1 MKLSKQHFSQ
11 FYIEHRNVGRCFEIS
26 KSFQILDGEGI
37 KVRANW
43 KNNPYFLF
51 LGYNFLKWDRIAI
64 KCLKI
69 DWRRDK
75 PKFWSKIYHFLMLI
89 TKEFPVF
96 GPFSLIFPAIFP
108 WKLGHSPN
116 TIYIFGVLVRKAI
129 SPASF
134 VILAQIIFDDFWFIR
149 NLTEAERKK
158 LKHFSHCFRTQKTKM
173 VQIFFW
179 ASTNKY
185 FDNIFMSFLR
195 KICFTTFKR
204 IFL

>member
-1 MKLSKQHFSQ
+1 M
-11 FYIEHRNVGRCFEIS
+11 
-26 KSFQILDGEGI
+26 EGI
-37 KVRANW
+37 RFRANW

-51 LGYNFLKWDRIAI
+51 VGYNFLKWDRIAI

-69 DWRRDK
+69 DRRRDK
-75 PKFWSKIYHFLMLI
+75 PKFWSKIYQFLMLI
-89 TKEFPVF
+89 TKEFPVVGLF
-96 GPFSLIFPAIFP
+96 FLIFPAIFP
-108 WKLGHSPN
+108 WKLGHFPN
-116 TIYIFGVLVRKAI
+116 TIYIFVILVRKAM

-158 LKHFSHCFRTQKTKM
+158 LKHSSHCFRTQKTKWFKFSFEHLLTNILI
-173 VQIFFW
+173 IFLCRFW
-179 ASTNKY
+179 E
-185 FDNIFMSFLR
+185 